1 MTTLIVTIHIIAC
14 VALIALVLLQSGK
27 EGMGVIFGGGSQSVF
42 GSTGAGG
49 LLVKLSAIFGAI
61 FLITSLAYNYYTG
74 VERRPVAK
82 SIMLDASMEEKQ
94 APPAGVTTTDE
105 KAGSKASDQ
114 AAAKTGD
121 AGDKG
126 GVTFEEKASAPEA
139 AVAPAANAETEK
151 APATEAAPA
160 GEKKENAP
168 Q

>member
-61 FLITSLAYNYYTG
+61 FLITSLAYNYYSG
-74 VERRPVAK
+74 AERRPTAK
-82 SIMLDASMEEKQ
+82 SIMLDVSMEEKQ
-94 APPAGVTTTDE
+94 APPAGVTTADE
-105 KAGSKASDQ
+105 KAGDKAQ
-114 AAAKTGD
+114 AETAAKSD
-121 AGDKG
+121 DKG
-126 GVTFEEKASAPEA
+126 GVTFEEKAAAPEKTGGEA
-139 AVAPAANAETEK
+139 LKAPAA
-151 APATEAAPA
+151 EAAPA
-160 GEKKENAP
+160 GDKKENAP